1 MSSFMKKKLF
11 FLFILVLIF
20 GVFVFIRFFY
30 LNKKDETGVLKII
43 SSPNTSIFINNVAT
57 GATPYEGRHP
67 VDEYIIK
74 LIPEGTATETASWSG
89 KVSVYK
95 NALTYISRE
104 LGSSDINS
112 AGEIFTI
119 IKMEDPPTNAQF
131 GEIYVETEPQGSI
144 VYLDNDEK
152 GVSPAIMKDI
162 PKGDHELSISMPG
175 FFSRTRKINID
186 AGYKVNAYI
195 KLAIDESQKKLLEEK
210 KKKEATDSAQLK
222 KKEVVVIKN
231 TPSGWLRVREEPS
244 ITASEAAQVNEDEKY
259 DILEE
264 KSGWYKIE
272 YDQENEKQGWISGEY
287 AIKQE
292 EDEEQKEEEEEEE
305 D

>member
-1 MSSFMKKKLF
+1 MKKKLL
-11 FLFILVLIF
+11 FLFILVVIF
-20 GVFVFIRFFY
+20 AAFVFIRFFY
-30 LNKKDETGVLKII
+30 LNKKEETGILKII

-57 GATPYEGRHP
+57 GRTPFEDRYP

-74 LIPEGTATETASWSG
+74 LIPEGTATDTASWSG

-95 NALTYISRE
+95 NALTYISRD

-112 AGEIFTI
+112 SGEIFTI
-119 IKMEDPPTNAQF
+119 IKMEHPPKNAQF

-144 VYLDNDEK
+144 VHLDNDEK

-186 AGYKVNAYI
+186 AGHRVNAYI
-195 KLAIDESQKKLLEEK
+195 KLSIDESQKKLQEEE
-210 KKKEATDSAQLK
+210 KKKEATESAELK
-222 KKEVVVIKN
+222 EKEVVIIKN

-244 ITASEAAQVNEDEKY
+244 ITASEVAQVNEDEKY

-264 KSGWYKIE
+264 KNGWYKIE
-272 YDQENEKQGWISGEY
+272 YDRENEKQGWISGEY
-287 AIKQE
+287 AVKQE
-292 EDEEQKEEEEEEE
+292 ENEEEENEEEE